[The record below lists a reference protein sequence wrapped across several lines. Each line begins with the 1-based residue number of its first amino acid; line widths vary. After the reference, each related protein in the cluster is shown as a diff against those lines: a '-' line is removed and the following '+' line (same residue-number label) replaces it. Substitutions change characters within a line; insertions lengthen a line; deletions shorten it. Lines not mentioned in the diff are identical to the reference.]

1 MNDPSVPLWIIAN
14 REGAILSAHCRGC
27 MAGLGEC
34 CSHVAS
40 VLFYLEIFNR
50 IRGKIS
56 CTQMKSYWLLPSFIK
71 DISFAEV
78 RNINFKSAKK
88 LKNDLDQTVDNL
100 DATHA
105 FEPLGTTC
113 LRFCSCNRTEFLLI
127 RACRLR
133 VNTGV
138 RRAISGYRSFCNTL
152 KNFLD
157 RLTRLRDPLTFLGNL
172 FFKYFLFTLSTL
184 GSTISPFSDFFRIS
198 TQLVVA
204 QVLRLHNPR

>member
-1 MNDPSVPLWIIAN
+1 MCTFVDYCQQGRRYHKRS
-14 REGAILSAHCRGC
+14 LSRLYGWPRG
-27 MAGLGEC
+27 
-34 CSHVAS
+34 
-40 VLFYLEIFNR
+40 VLFACCKCPVLFRDFQQDPRKNFVHPDE
-50 IRGKIS
+50 K
-56 CTQMKSYWLLPSFIK
+56 LLA
-71 DISFAEV
+71 FAKFRQRYFVCEV

-138 RRAISGYRSFCNTL
+138 RRAISRVTGASAT
-152 KNFLD
+152 
-157 RLTRLRDPLTFLGNL
+157 P
-172 FFKYFLFTLSTL
+172 
-184 GSTISPFSDFFRIS
+184 
-198 TQLVVA
+198 
-204 QVLRLHNPR
+204 